1 MSMALPVSAP
11 TVTNRRPSPRRPAHA
26 LAGLCCA
33 LLVLGCQP
41 STDKPAEPAASASA
55 ASLVGSDKQLDEAV
69 DRIERSA
76 RARPREHLKELAL
89 LQAKTA
95 PGSDERLHLLGL
107 RGEVAGL
114 SIDRASIEQVVN
126 ELDQW
131 PNAKSAAAAKVVAA
145 TTLARFHRERGDLRE
160 AVKVLRQA
168 PAEGV
173 AAAPMLLQL
182 RYQQLRSFAE
192 SDAGNL
198 DASVM
203 AADKALKL
211 AERSGQIWRK
221 VLVLADIA
229 SLYMRSQQP
238 ERGKQTIE
246 EAVRLAESDPAPDPM
261 TLNQVQTARAIVY
274 SLVDDLVTARK
285 SFEKALEYSTQ
296 AGAPGVIALN
306 LANLADIHLRQNQFA
321 RALELATQALQL
333 AREAHQLSAESLS
346 LHNSGIAKIALK
358 RVEEGKQ
365 EVRQSITMDEQQGAI
380 SIAADGWAELGTYL
394 EKAGD
399 WAGAIDAHHRYREL
413 IDRVLREESRKTVL
427 EQQERYDAEQRG
439 KEIELLN
446 RGNSLKAEQIRARDL
461 QLKLWAALG
470 GCIVLSAALLGL
482 AYQRIRKTNQALA
495 TSNESLKIQ
504 SERDPLT
511 GLANRRHFQAAI
523 KRLASK
529 GGLSGTVFL
538 IDIDHFKRINDQHGH
553 AAGDSVLIEVA
564 RRLRAALREDD
575 LVVRW
580 GGEEFL
586 IVVETRDP
594 ATAQHLAQRLLDLIA
609 QPAVQHGNLRVPV
622 TASIGFGS
630 FPLAPNEL
638 LVDWERAIDL
648 VDTVMYMAK
657 AHGRNRA
664 YGIERMD
671 VTDEAALQTIST
683 RMEAAWHEGQVGLSV
698 LQGPP
703 GESRL

>member
-1 MSMALPVSAP
+1 MQ
-11 TVTNRRPSPRRPAHA
+11 AHA
-26 LAGLCCA
+26 LAGLGLC
-33 LLVLGCQP
+33 LLLGCQP
-41 STDKPAEPAASASA
+41 TSEQATDPAASSA
-55 ASLVGSDKQLDEAV
+55 ASQAADSKQLNQALE
-69 DRIERSA
+69 RIERNA
-76 RARPREHLKELAL
+76 RARPREHLAELAR
-89 LQAKTA
+89 LQGQTA
-95 PGSDERLHLLGL
+95 PGSEERLHVLGL
-107 RGEVAGL
+107 RGELAGM
-114 SIDRASIEQVVN
+114 SIDRTTLEQVAS
-126 ELDQW
+126 ELEQW
-131 PNAKSAAAAKVVAA
+131 PNARTAPAAKVVAA
-145 TTLARFHRERGDLRE
+145 TAWARFNRDRGDLRE
-160 AVKVLRQA
+160 AVKLLRQA
-168 PAEGV
+168 PAGGV
-173 AAAPMLLQL
+173 AALPLLLQL

-198 DASVM
+198 DAASVAIDQAM
-203 AADKALKL
+203 KL
-211 AERSGQIWRK
+211 AERSGQAWRK
-221 VLVLADIA
+221 ALVLADVA
-229 SLYMRSQQP
+229 NLMARTQQF
-238 ERGKQTIE
+238 ERAKQGIE
-246 EAVRLAESDPAPDPM
+246 EAVRVAESDPSPDLL

-274 SLVDDLVTARK
+274 TQLDDLTTARQ
-285 SFEKALEYSTQ
+285 SFEKALEYSTK

-306 LANLADIHLRQNQFA
+306 LGNLADFYLRQRQFA
-321 RALELATQALQL
+321 RALELASQALPM
-333 AREAHQLSAESLS
+333 AREARQLSAESVS

-380 SIAADGWAELGTYL
+380 SIAADGWAELGQYL
-394 EKAGD
+394 EEAGD
-399 WAGAIDAHHRYREL
+399 WAGAIDALHRHRVL
-413 IDRVLREESRKTVL
+413 IDSVLREDARKTVL
-427 EQQERYDAEQRG
+427 EQQERYDADQRA
-439 KEIELLN
+439 KEIQLLN
-446 RGNSLKAEQIRARDL
+446 RDNSLKAEQIRARDL

-470 GCIVLSAALLGL
+470 GCIVLSAALLGM
-482 AYQRIRKTNQALA
+482 AYQRIRRTNQALA

-523 KRLASK
+523 KRLAAK

-538 IDIDHFKRINDQHGH
+538 IDIDHFKRVNDQHGH

-609 QPAVQHGNLRVPV
+609 QPAIQHGSLRVPV

-638 LVDWERAIDL
+638 SVDWERAIDL

-671 VTDEAALQTIST
+671 VNDEAGLQALST
-683 RMEAAWHEGQVGLSV
+683 RMEAAWHEGQVGMSV

>member
-1 MSMALPVSAP
+1 M
-11 TVTNRRPSPRRPAHA
+11 RAHA
-26 LAGLCCA
+26 LAGLCLV
-33 LLVLGCQP
+33 LLLGCQP
-41 STDKPAEPAASASA
+41 GGDQPSEPAGAAA
-55 ASLVGSDKQLDEAV
+55 ASQADNGKKLTQALE
-69 DRIERSA
+69 RIERSA
-76 RARPREHLKELAL
+76 KARPREHLAELAR
-89 LQAKTA
+89 LQATTS
-95 PGSDERLHLLGL
+95 PGSEERLHLLGL
-107 RGEVAGL
+107 RGELAGQ
-114 SIDRASIEQVVN
+114 SIERATVEQVVA
-126 ELDQW
+126 ELNQW
-131 PNAKSAAAAKVVAA
+131 PNPKTAAAAKAVAA
-145 TTLARFHRERGDLRE
+145 TALARFNRERGDLRE
-160 AVKVLRQA
+160 AVKALRQA
-168 PAEGV
+168 PADGV
-173 AAAPMLLQL
+173 AALPLLLQL

-198 DASVM
+198 DASILAV
-203 AADKALKL
+203 DQALKL
-211 AERSGQIWRK
+211 ADRSGQAWRK
-221 VLVLADIA
+221 SLVLADVA
-229 SLYMRSQQP
+229 SLYARSQQM
-238 ERGKQTIE
+238 ERAKTTIE
-246 EAVRLAESDPAPDPM
+246 EAIRLAESDPAADLM
-261 TLNQVQTARAIVY
+261 TLNQVQTARAIIY
-274 SLVDDLVTARK
+274 TYLDDLAGARQA
-285 SFEKALEYSTQ
+285 FEKALDYSIK

-306 LANLADIHLRQNQFA
+306 LGNLADIHLRQRQFA
-321 RALELATQALQL
+321 RALELASQALPM
-333 AREAHQLSAESLS
+333 AREAHSLSAESLS

-358 RVEEGKQ
+358 RIEEGKQ

-380 SIAADGWAELGTYL
+380 SIAAEGWAELGKYL
-394 EKAGD
+394 EEAGD
-399 WAGAIDAHHRYREL
+399 WAGAIDAHHRYRVL
-413 IDRVLREESRKTVL
+413 SDSVLREDARKTVL
-427 EQQERYDAEQRG
+427 EQQERYDAEQMS
-439 KEIELLN
+439 KKIELLN
-446 RGNSLKAEQIRARDL
+446 RDNSLKAEQIRARDL

-470 GCIVLSAALLGL
+470 GCIVLSAVLLGL

-523 KRLASK
+523 KRLAAK
-529 GGLSGTVFL
+529 GGLTGTVFL

-553 AAGDSVLIEVA
+553 AAGDTVLIEVA

-609 QPAVQHGNLRVPV
+609 QPAMHHGSLRVPV

-638 LVDWERAIDL
+638 SVDWERAIDL

-671 VTDEAALQTIST
+671 VKDEAALQAVST

>member
-1 MSMALPVSAP
+1 MSMALRASA
-11 TVTNRRPSPRRPAHA
+11 TSALFRRPLPRVPAYA
-26 LAGLCCA
+26 LAGLSLC
-33 LLVLGCQP
+33 LLLGCQQA
-41 STDKPAEPAASASA
+41 SEPAASPAAGSA
-55 ASLVGSDKQLDEAV
+55 ASQSADGNQLSQALE
-69 DRIERSA
+69 RIERSA
-76 RARPREHLKELAL
+76 RARPREHLAELAR
-89 LQAKTA
+89 LQDQTV
-95 PGSDERLHLLGL
+95 PGSSERLHLLGL
-107 RGEVAGL
+107 RGELAGM
-114 SIDRASIEQVVN
+114 SIDRPTLEQVAS
-126 ELDQW
+126 ELEHW
-131 PNAKSAAAAKVVAA
+131 PNAKTAAGAKVVAA
-145 TTLARFHRERGDLRE
+145 TAWARFNRDRGDLRE
-160 AVKVLRQA
+160 AVKLLRKA
-168 PAEGV
+168 PADGL
-173 AAAPMLLQL
+173 AALPPLLQL

-198 DASVM
+198 DAASM
-203 AADKALKL
+203 AIEQAMKL
-211 AERSGQIWRK
+211 AERSGQAWRK
-221 VLVLADIA
+221 ALVLADMA
-229 SLYMRSQQP
+229 SLTARSRQF
-238 ERGKQTIE
+238 ERARQGIE
-246 EAVRLAESDPAPDPM
+246 EAVRMAESDPAPDLL

-274 SLVDDLVTARK
+274 TELGDLATARQ
-285 SFEKALEYSTQ
+285 SFEKALDYSTK

-306 LANLADIHLRQNQFA
+306 LGNLADFYLRQRQFA
-321 RALELATQALQL
+321 RALELASQALPM
-333 AREAHQLSAESLS
+333 AREARQLSAESVS

-380 SIAADGWAELGTYL
+380 SIAADGWAELGQYL
-394 EKAGD
+394 EEAGD
-399 WAGAIDAHHRYREL
+399 WAGAIDALHRHRVL
-413 IDRVLREESRKTVL
+413 IDSVLREDARKSVL
-427 EQQERYDAEQRG
+427 EQQERYDAEQLA
-439 KEIELLN
+439 KVIELLN
-446 RGNSLKAEQIRARDL
+446 RDNSLKAEQIRARDL

-482 AYQRIRKTNQALA
+482 AYQRIRRTNQALA
-495 TSNESLKIQ
+495 SSNENLKIQ

-523 KRLASK
+523 KRLAAK

-609 QPAVQHGNLRVPV
+609 QPAIQHGSLRVPV

-638 LVDWERAIDL
+638 SVDWERAIDL

-671 VTDEAALQTIST
+671 VNDEAGLQAIST
-683 RMEAAWHEGQVGLSV
+683 RMEAAWHEGQVGMSV

>member
-1 MSMALPVSAP
+1 MSMALPASATP
-11 TVTNRRPSPRRPAHA
+11 FPARRPWPRLPTYVV
-26 LAGLCCA
+26 AGLC
-33 LLVLGCQP
+33 LLLLGCQP
-41 STDKPAEPAASASA
+41 GADKGTGPAASGA
-55 ASLVGSDKQLDEAV
+55 AAPSGDSKQLSLTLEG
-69 DRIERSA
+69 IERA
-76 RARPREHLKELAL
+76 GRARPRQHLAELAR
-89 LQAKTA
+89 LQAQTA
-95 PGSDERLHLLGL
+95 PGSEERLHVLGL
-107 RGEVAGL
+107 RGDLAGM
-114 SIDRASIEQVVN
+114 STERAIVEQVAA

-131 PNAKSAAAAKVVAA
+131 PNPKTAAAAKVVAA
-145 TTLARFHRERGDLRE
+145 TAWARFHRDRGDLRE

-168 PAEGV
+168 PVEGL
-173 AAAPMLLQL
+173 ANLPMILQL

-198 DASVM
+198 DASVV
-203 AADKALKL
+203 AVDQALKL
-211 AERSGQIWRK
+211 ADRSGQAWRK
-221 VLVLADIA
+221 ALVLADVA
-229 SLYMRSQQP
+229 SLYARSQQM
-238 ERGKQTIE
+238 ERAKRTIE
-246 EAVRLAESDPAPDPM
+246 EAINLAESDPAVDLM
-261 TLNQVQTARAIVY
+261 TLNQVQTARAIIY
-274 SLVDDLVTARK
+274 TYLDDLTGAREA
-285 SFEKALEYSTQ
+285 FEKALDYSIK

-306 LANLADIHLRQNQFA
+306 LGNLADIHLRQRQYA
-321 RALELATQALQL
+321 RALELATQALPM

-380 SIAADGWAELGTYL
+380 SIAADGWKELGQYL
-394 EKAGD
+394 EEAGD
-399 WAGAIDAHHRYREL
+399 WAGAIDAHHRYRTL
-413 IDRVLREESRKTVL
+413 IDNVLREDARKTML
-427 EQQERYDAEQRG
+427 EQQERYDAEQRA

-470 GCIVLSAALLGL
+470 GCIVLSAVLLGL

-523 KRLASK
+523 KRLAAK

-553 AAGDSVLIEVA
+553 AAGDTVLIEVA
-564 RRLRAALREDD
+564 RRLRAALREVD

-609 QPAVQHGNLRVPV
+609 QPAMHHGSLRVPV

-638 LVDWERAIDL
+638 AVDWERAIDL

-671 VTDEAALQTIST
+671 ASDEASLQALST